1 MDGKEVCDD
10 SPEDELTDSQRIYME
25 RATAHR
31 RPSGNNGSLSLSP
44 SVSFTL
50 FLCLSV
56 CLSVSRSPADVHPSA
71 NSARR
76 SGHSTNIRPNSCN
89 ERPQLYIVFI
99 AAGRRTI

>member
-56 CLSVSRSPADVHPSA
+56 CLSLALQLMS
-71 NSARR
+71 
-76 SGHSTNIRPNSCN
+76 IRP
-89 ERPQLYIVFI
+89 LI
-99 AAGRRTI
+99 ALDVQDTARTSDQIHATNDRNYT